1 MFRENNILLHERKEG
16 LVVNRV
22 GSIPGSDTDVSCD
35 LDKSLNPSVPL
46 FPIGK
51 MRIPTRPL
59 SVLSTTMVSSSGQ
72 CLHNSQHNG
81 TLIVVMASR

>member
-1 MFRENNILLHERKEG
+1 MFTENNILLHERKDG

-22 GSIPGSDTDVSCD
+22 GSIPGSDTDD
-35 LDKSLNPSVPL
+35 LDKSLNPSVTL
-46 FPIGK
+46 FPFCK
-51 MRIPTRPL
+51 MRIPTLPL

-72 CLHNSQHNG
+72 CLHNAQHNG